1 MAGIF
6 LFPFKIFIRGLRFK
20 RFLGFWRR
28 MIGAGFL
35 GKRLA
40 AV

>member
-1 MAGIF
+1 MAGSF
-6 LFPFKIFIRGLRFK
+6 LFPFKIFVRGLRFK

-28 MIGAGFL
+28 MVRAGFL
-35 GKRLA
+35 EERLT